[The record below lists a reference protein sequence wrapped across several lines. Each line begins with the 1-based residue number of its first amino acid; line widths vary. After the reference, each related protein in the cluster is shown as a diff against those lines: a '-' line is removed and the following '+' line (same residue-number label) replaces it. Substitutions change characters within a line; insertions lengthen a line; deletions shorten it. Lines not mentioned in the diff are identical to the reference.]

1 MSRYNKSVINEDGN
15 LRELNW
21 GFDNV
26 LGYYYDV
33 TDPTIEENHGVIEE
47 WSSAQGYTQNHKGK
61 DGKSRSTMLEF
72 LIKYDLSEE
81 QRSLVALDMP
91 L

>member
-1 MSRYNKSVINEDGN
+1 MSRYNKSVINEDGQ

-21 GFDNV
+21 GFDHA
-26 LGYYYDV
+26 LGYYYDI
-33 TDPTIEENHGVIEE
+33 TDPTIEEKHGVIEE
-47 WSSAQGYTQNHKGK
+47 WSSTLGYTGKHPGK

-72 LIKYDLSEE
+72 LIKYDLPEE
-81 QRSLVALDMP
+81 QKSLVGMDMP